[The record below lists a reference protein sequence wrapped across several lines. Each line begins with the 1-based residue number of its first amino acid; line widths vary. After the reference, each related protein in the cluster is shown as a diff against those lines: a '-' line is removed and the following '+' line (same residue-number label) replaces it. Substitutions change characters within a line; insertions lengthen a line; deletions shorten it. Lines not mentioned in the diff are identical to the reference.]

1 MQPKNTAH
9 ATTHTPTAYIAPR
22 SGLTCGGG
30 ETNNCIKAYRKKQGL
45 TQTDLANRAGLNIRQ
60 IQKIENG
67 EAQTENVTLKT
78 MQAIAQA
85 LHVKID
91 DLIS

>member
-1 MQPKNTAH
+1 M
-9 ATTHTPTAYIAPR
+9 
-22 SGLTCGGG
+22 
-30 ETNNCIKAYRKKQGL
+30 NNHVKMYRKKQGL

-67 EAQTENVTLKT
+67 ESKTENITLKT

-85 LHVKID
+85 LNAKID

>member
-1 MQPKNTAH
+1 M
-9 ATTHTPTAYIAPR
+9 
-22 SGLTCGGG
+22 
-30 ETNNCIKAYRKKQGL
+30 NNCIKAYQKKQGL

-67 EAQTENVTLKT
+67 DAQTENVTLKT

>member
-1 MQPKNTAH
+1 MINH
-9 ATTHTPTAYIAPR
+9 
-22 SGLTCGGG
+22 
-30 ETNNCIKAYRKKQGL
+30 IKTYRKRQGL
-45 TQTDLANRAGLNIRQ
+45 TQAGLANCAGLNIRQ

-67 EAQTENVTLKT
+67 EAKTENITLKT

-85 LHVKID
+85 FNVKID

>member
-1 MQPKNTAH
+1 M
-9 ATTHTPTAYIAPR
+9 
-22 SGLTCGGG
+22 
-30 ETNNCIKAYRKKQGL
+30 NNNIKAYRRKQGL

-78 MQAIAQA
+78 MRAIAQA
-85 LHVKID
+85 LNAKID

>member
-1 MQPKNTAH
+1 M
-9 ATTHTPTAYIAPR
+9 
-22 SGLTCGGG
+22 
-30 ETNNCIKAYRKKQGL
+30 NNYVKTYRKKQGL

-67 EAQTENVTLKT
+67 EVNTENITLKT

>member
-1 MQPKNTAH
+1 M
-9 ATTHTPTAYIAPR
+9 
-22 SGLTCGGG
+22 
-30 ETNNCIKAYRKKQGL
+30 NNHVKTYRKKQGL
-45 TQTDLANRAGLNIRQ
+45 TQADLANRAGLNIRQ

-67 EAQTENVTLKT
+67 EVQTENITLKT

-85 LHVKID
+85 LNAKID

>member
-1 MQPKNTAH
+1 MINRVKT
-9 ATTHTPTAYIAPR
+9 
-22 SGLTCGGG
+22 
-30 ETNNCIKAYRKKQGL
+30 YRKKQGL

-60 IQKIENG
+60 IQKIEND
-67 EAQTENVTLKT
+67 EVQTENVTLKT

-85 LHVKID
+85 LNAKID

>member
-1 MQPKNTAH
+1 M
-9 ATTHTPTAYIAPR
+9 
-22 SGLTCGGG
+22 
-30 ETNNCIKAYRKKQGL
+30 NNHIKTYRKKQGL

-60 IQKIENG
+60 IQKIEND
-67 EAQTENVTLKT
+67 EVQTENVTLKT

-85 LHVKID
+85 FNAKID

>member
-1 MQPKNTAH
+1 M
-9 ATTHTPTAYIAPR
+9 
-22 SGLTCGGG
+22 
-30 ETNNCIKAYRKKQGL
+30 NNHVKTYRKKQGL
-45 TQTDLANRAGLNIRQ
+45 TQADLANRAKLNMRL

-67 EAQTENVTLKT
+67 ESKTENITLKT

>member
-1 MQPKNTAH
+1 M
-9 ATTHTPTAYIAPR
+9 
-22 SGLTCGGG
+22 
-30 ETNNCIKAYRKKQGL
+30 NNHVKMYRKKQGL
-45 TQTDLANRAGLNIRQ
+45 TQTDLANLAGLNIRQ

-67 EAQTENVTLKT
+67 ESKTKNITLKT

-85 LHVKID
+85 FNVKID

>member
-1 MQPKNTAH
+1 M
-9 ATTHTPTAYIAPR
+9 
-22 SGLTCGGG
+22 
-30 ETNNCIKAYRKKQGL
+30 NNYVKTYRKKQGL

-67 EAQTENVTLKT
+67 EVKTENITLKT

-85 LHVKID
+85 LNVKID

>member
-1 MQPKNTAH
+1 MINHVKT
-9 ATTHTPTAYIAPR
+9 
-22 SGLTCGGG
+22 
-30 ETNNCIKAYRKKQGL
+30 YRKKQGL
-45 TQTDLANRAGLNIRQ
+45 TQADLASCAELNIRQ

-67 EAQTENVTLKT
+67 EAKTENITLKT

>member
-1 MQPKNTAH
+1 M
-9 ATTHTPTAYIAPR
+9 
-22 SGLTCGGG
+22 
-30 ETNNCIKAYRKKQGL
+30 NNYVKMYRKKQGL
-45 TQTDLANRAGLNIRQ
+45 TQTDLANLAGLNIRQ

-67 EAQTENVTLKT
+67 ESKTENITLKT

-85 LHVKID
+85 FNVKID

>member
-1 MQPKNTAH
+1 MINHVKT
-9 ATTHTPTAYIAPR
+9 
-22 SGLTCGGG
+22 
-30 ETNNCIKAYRKKQGL
+30 YRKKQGL
-45 TQTDLANRAGLNIRQ
+45 TQTDLANRTKLNIRQ

-67 EAQTENVTLKT
+67 EVKTENITLKT

-85 LHVKID
+85 FEVKID

>member
-1 MQPKNTAH
+1 M
-9 ATTHTPTAYIAPR
+9 
-22 SGLTCGGG
+22 
-30 ETNNCIKAYRKKQGL
+30 NNHVKTYRKKQGL

-60 IQKIENG
+60 IQKIEND
-67 EAQTENVTLKT
+67 EVQTENVTLKI

-85 LHVKID
+85 LNAKID

>member
-1 MQPKNTAH
+1 M
-9 ATTHTPTAYIAPR
+9 
-22 SGLTCGGG
+22 
-30 ETNNCIKAYRKKQGL
+30 TNHVKTYRKKQGL
-45 TQTDLANRAGLNIRQ
+45 TQTDLANRAKLNMRL

-67 EAQTENVTLKT
+67 ESKTENITLKT
-78 MQAIAQA
+78 MLAIAQA

>member
-1 MQPKNTAH
+1 M
-9 ATTHTPTAYIAPR
+9 
-22 SGLTCGGG
+22 
-30 ETNNCIKAYRKKQGL
+30 NNYVKTYRKKQGL

-67 EAQTENVTLKT
+67 EVRTENITLKT

-85 LHVKID
+85 LRVKID

>member
-1 MQPKNTAH
+1 M
-9 ATTHTPTAYIAPR
+9 
-22 SGLTCGGG
+22 
-30 ETNNCIKAYRKKQGL
+30 NNHVKTYRKKQGL
-45 TQTDLANRAGLNIRQ
+45 TQADLANRAGLNIRQ

-67 EAQTENVTLKT
+67 EVQTENIALKT

-85 LHVKID
+85 LNAKID

>member
-1 MQPKNTAH
+1 M
-9 ATTHTPTAYIAPR
+9 
-22 SGLTCGGG
+22 
-30 ETNNCIKAYRKKQGL
+30 NNRIKTYRKKQGL
-45 TQTDLANRAGLNIRQ
+45 TQIDLANRAGLNIRQ

-78 MQAIAQA
+78 MQAIAQVLNA
-85 LHVKID
+85 KID

>member
-1 MQPKNTAH
+1 VE
-9 ATTHTPTAYIAPR
+9 R
-22 SGLTCGGG
+22 L
-30 ETNNCIKAYRKKQGL
+30 NNRIKTYRKKQGL

-85 LHVKID
+85 LNAKID

>member
-1 MQPKNTAH
+1 MINH
-9 ATTHTPTAYIAPR
+9 
-22 SGLTCGGG
+22 
-30 ETNNCIKAYRKKQGL
+30 IKTYRKKQGL

-67 EAQTENVTLKT
+67 EVQTKNITLKT

-85 LHVKID
+85 LNAKID

>member
-1 MQPKNTAH
+1 MINHVKT
-9 ATTHTPTAYIAPR
+9 
-22 SGLTCGGG
+22 
-30 ETNNCIKAYRKKQGL
+30 YRKKQGL
-45 TQTDLANRAGLNIRQ
+45 TQADLANRAGLNIRQ
-60 IQKIENG
+60 IQKIEND

-85 LHVKID
+85 LNAKID